1 MADNLAVDLFTAG
14 KGEDI
19 LNTQVVVNGTIKI
32 LVVVTNKRVVKIHL
46 E

>member
-1 MADNLAVDLFTAG
+1 MANQSVDLFTAE